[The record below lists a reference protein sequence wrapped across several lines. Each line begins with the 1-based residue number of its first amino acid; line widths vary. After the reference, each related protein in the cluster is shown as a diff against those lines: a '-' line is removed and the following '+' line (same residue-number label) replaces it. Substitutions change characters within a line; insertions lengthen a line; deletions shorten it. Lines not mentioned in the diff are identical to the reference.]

1 MKRKWFKIIITNIT
15 WKLHCHVGEGKFAL
29 VLIIHKVK
37 KNHCFETWDS
47 VAYMP
52 FNCRESPKYGTN
64 LVNFLTGYQISQ
76 IKSIFE
82 LFCAWN
88 LAHFSPQN
96 LDFFIDNIERFLGD
110 FCRYLVTDI
119 DYFIITMMK
128 ADFNSMYFTQ
138 DFIWWLGHFLGG
150 GVEVVG
156 LLTFGGGAGVW
167 CKI

>member
-1 MKRKWFKIIITNIT
+1 
-15 WKLHCHVGEGKFAL
+15 
-29 VLIIHKVK
+29 
-37 KNHCFETWDS
+37 
-47 VAYMP
+47 MP

-64 LVNFLTGYQISQ
+64 LVKFHTAYQISQ
-76 IKSIFE
+76 IKSIFVLE
-82 LFCAWN
+82 IKPI
-88 LAHFSPQN
+88 FSPQN
-96 LDFFIDNIERFLGD
+96 LDFFIDNIVPFLGH

-128 ADFNSMYFTQ
+128 ADFDSMYFTQ